1 MWQNPQVYIFHT
13 CNEVIVHQY
22 ISSRLLRS
30 MQCKKDLKQAYLE
43 MRVRVCVLS
52 GRCMCV
58 CRGVVVP
65 SVAALCHGRGSYL
78 VKWEML
84 NTLDI
89 QLSLSLSLSLSL
101 ILSHTL
107 AHTHFLKLKLFGM
120 KKLFSQILSSRVHH
134 LKVWRF
140 VFHSVLILTFRHW
153 ITFLKADNRIAF
165 AVFSIKT
172 RKNV

>member
-1 MWQNPQVYIFHT
+1 
-13 CNEVIVHQY
+13 
-22 ISSRLLRS
+22 

-78 VKWEML
+78 VKY
-84 NTLDI
+84 TGHTT
-89 QLSLSLSLSLSL
+89 LSLSLSL

-120 KKLFSQILSSRVHH
+120 KKLFS
-134 LKVWRF
+134 
-140 VFHSVLILTFRHW
+140 
-153 ITFLKADNRIAF
+153 
-165 AVFSIKT
+165 
-172 RKNV
+172 